1 MLGTPARGGGA
12 VRMIAFAQ
20 AGSVQPQLS
29 DVPRIRA
36 QLIAFHALDDVR
48 QHGIGAARE
57 ADLLALAHHEA
68 VEEFDLRAP
77 ALLHVLAHGGT
88 LLGGGALAVLEAL
101 LVAGA
106 HRRLVA
112 LARTRNRLGRQ
123 MQNLLQLIAVRLPD
137 ADRFAPQPSGEAADR
152 LALQHLS
159 AGQARAGGESV
170 AHGVGDQFR
179 PALAPQIAGYLGAV
193 GVADQAADFFRPLRD
208 PAVHFAGAKYGVRRP
223 ALAGAAVDVAG
234 LRQVDRDAAR
244 NAPERLAPADD
255 AGDRLFIHAV
265 LQRHDVA
272 VRRQILPDQRGG
284 PGRVVGLHAHEG
296 DVDRRLLGEPLR
308 VRDVQRAHGNREF
321 CDVPGVGDAQAVLP
335 HVLDMLG
342 PWIDERHVLARLH
355 HMGAGIPA
363 DGTRSDN
370 SYLPTHAFLPAFLA
384 AEASAPAG
392 LITTVEPRRARRQA
406 LFVYQSPFVHPAISF
421 D

>member
-1 MLGTPARGGGA
+1 
-12 VRMIAFAQ
+12 MIAFAQ

-36 QLIAFHALDDVR
+36 QLITFHALDDVC
-48 QHGIGAARE
+48 QHGIGVARE

-68 VEEFDLRAP
+68 VEEFDFRAS
-77 ALLHVLAHGGT
+77 ALLHVLAHGRT
-88 LLGGGALAVLEAL
+88 LLRGGVLAVFEAL

-106 HRRLVA
+106 NRRLVA

-137 ADRFAPQPSGEAADR
+137 ADRFAPEPSGEAADR

-170 AHGVGDQFR
+170 AHGVGDQ
-179 PALAPQIAGYLGAV
+179 
-193 GVADQAADFFRPLRD
+193 AADFFRPLRG
-208 PAVHFAGAKYGVRRP
+208 PAVHFTGAKYGVRRP
-223 ALAGAAVDVAG
+223 TLAGAPMDVAG

-244 NAPERLAPADD
+244 NAPKRLAPAYD

-265 LQRHDVA
+265 LQRYHVA
-272 VRRQILPDQRGG
+272 VRRQILLDQRGG

-296 DVDRRLLGEPLR
+296 DVDRRLLGQLLR
-308 VRDVQRAHGNREF
+308 VGDVQRAHGDGEF
-321 CDVPGVGDAQAVLP
+321 CDIPGVGDAQPVLP

-342 PWIDERHVLARLH
+342 PWIDERHVLAGLH

-363 DGTRSDN
+363 DGTRSDD
-370 SYLPTHAFLPAFLA
+370 SDLPTHVSSRHSWQPEVSRRPGSSQRSNRGAQEVRGPLQVVRA
-384 AEASAPAG
+384 AQGHTP
-392 LITTVEPRRARRQA
+392 
-406 LFVYQSPFVHPAISF
+406 
-421 D
+421 